1 MSRVATIFVSLLAV
15 FLLGI
20 FYAWPQYQRVSSLMN
35 ELQEKNIELKVKK
48 DYFNSVKQ
56 AAEELNGYQEEIAKV
71 DSAIPSR
78 PFLPSLFHF
87 VSQISSQNGLIL
99 TKVGKFSVSPAKDKP
114 DLKEIMIEVSFSGPY
129 PATKSFLASLEKSS
143 RIIEVESIDF
153 APDKA
158 GNEGS
163 PFTLRLKTH
172 SY

>member
-114 DLKEIMIEVSFSGPY
+114 DLKGPY